1 MVVKTLIIQ
10 QYYHHHISLVTL
22 CSRSVKQSQCL
33 WAAEWFESSLLTL
46 QVKPNTHARSTDGS
60 PQATFPLYS
69 RVVDQGHPP
78 QVHGPTDYGRRRV
91 VPARVLARERLQEGG
106 RSPLAS
112 PIRYRVYWLPYFR
125 HVASTFKRLTT
136 CTTHCDLIHFSLYDG
151 VPWCRP

>member
-1 MVVKTLIIQ
+1 MLETLTGHQ
-10 QYYHHHISLVTL
+10 CYHHHLPLVTL
-22 CSRSVKQSQCL
+22 CSRSVKQSHCS
-33 WAAEWFESSLLTL
+33 WVAERFESSLLTL
-46 QVKPNTHARSTDGS
+46 QGKPNTHARGTDGS
-60 PQATFPLYS
+60 PQATFPLSS

-91 VPARVLARERLQEGG
+91 VPARVLARERLQESG

-136 CTTHCDLIHFSLYDG
+136 CTTHCDLIHFCLYDG
-151 VPWCRP
+151 VPWSCP